1 MDAKYFTCN
10 YCRFTFTR
18 TVMPEQCPDCGKYA
32 VRPATKE
39 ETEEAI
45 ARQKEF
51 GKVREKYDN
60 RLRGEAKHFMAKG
73 DD

>member
-10 YCRFTFTR
+10 HCRFTFTR
-18 TVMPEQCPDCGKYA
+18 TVMPEQCPDCGKHA

-45 ARQKEF
+45 ARQEEFSLHGDPLLVTRKE
-51 GKVREKYDN
+51 EK
-60 RLRGEAKHFMAKG
+60 
-73 DD
+73 